1 MDDFSLLCIPAILIG
16 LIPAEIARSK
26 GHDFWV
32 WWAFGAALFIVAL
45 PAALLL
51 SRNEAE
57 IERRNLQ
64 TGDHKKCPY
73 CAEIVRAEAIVC
85 KHCGRELSAQPS
97 LKLVNTIENE
107 LLSDG
112 PLRLTNWRLVCNSLI
127 IPLSTITR
135 VEVTQAETGHF
146 VLTVFD
152 SKGNTYNLV
161 QWRSREPADN
171 FANAIMNAREALF
184 GKQLPA

>member
-1 MDDFSLLCIPAILIG
+1 MEDLLIICVPALLIG
-16 LIPAEIARSK
+16 LIPAAIAHGK
-26 GHDFWV
+26 GHGFLE
-32 WWAFGAALFIVAL
+32 WWLFGAALFIIAL
-45 PAALLL
+45 PASLLIR
-51 SRNEAE
+51 SNEEE

-64 TGDHKKCPY
+64 TGHHRKCPY

-97 LKLVNTIENE
+97 LKLVNIMENE

-127 IPLSTITR
+127 IPLSTITQ
-135 VEVTQAETGHF
+135 VEVAQAETGHF

-152 SKGNTYNLV
+152 NQGNKFNLV
-161 QWRSREPADN
+161 QWPNREPADN
-171 FANAIMNAREALF
+171 FANAIENARVALF
-184 GKQLPA
+184 GKNLPA